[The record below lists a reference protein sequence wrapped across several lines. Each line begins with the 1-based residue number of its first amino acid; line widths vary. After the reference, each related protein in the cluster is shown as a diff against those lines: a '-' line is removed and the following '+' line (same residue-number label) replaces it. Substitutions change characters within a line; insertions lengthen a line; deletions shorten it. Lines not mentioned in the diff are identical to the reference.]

1 MAHRRLALALAVSIG
16 WTGGVVAAGAHDHD
30 RDRGDRG
37 HHDHHGHDG
46 HHGRGGHHGHHG
58 GRGDFAD
65 LVFGPKVYTRSP
77 RPPHTVTERFTA
89 CRPER
94 RFHLRVENGPGR
106 SRPLTGAS
114 VVLNGVEVL
123 GPSDFKRKADWLE
136 RPVELAARN
145 TLVLRLAGD
154 PGGALS
160 VSVVSNVPCV
170 EVKVAFTTPLPGAS
184 VPAGLLAVT
193 GTLAGLPGAGV
204 SVNGL
209 PGFVEGT
216 AFTAVVPV
224 TPEVTE
230 LVATA
235 TRPDGTTVEA
245 RQPIQ
250 VTTGAEGAVELT
262 AGRAGGLPPV
272 TTGFFLSTTV
282 EVAQLTLD
290 PGDGSPVFQGVSPE
304 ALEAQTF
311 SYVQPGVYTATVR
324 VTEPG
329 GAVHTASAQITVHE
343 RAALETQL
351 QAVWQS
357 FKDALRA
364 GDVARGV
371 ALVHSE
377 TRGAYERL
385 FNQLGPA
392 VLANVD
398 QHLTTVDLV
407 EAGSA
412 GAEAEMLRQ
421 EDGQIYSY
429 AIWFLVDLDGAWRL
443 SRF

>member
-1 MAHRRLALALAVSIG
+1 
-16 WTGGVVAAGAHDHD
+16 
-30 RDRGDRG
+30 
-37 HHDHHGHDG
+37 
-46 HHGRGGHHGHHG
+46 
-58 GRGDFAD
+58 
-65 LVFGPKVYTRSP
+65 VFGPKVYTRSP

-123 GPSDFKRKADWLE
+123 GPSDFKRRTGWLE

-160 VSVVSNVPCV
+160 VSVASDVPCI

-184 VPAGLLAVT
+184 VPAGLLAVA

-209 PGFVEGT
+209 PGFVEGA

-250 VTTGAEGAVELT
+250 VTTDAAVELT

-272 TTGFFLSTTV
+272 TTGFFLSTDV
-282 EVAQLTLD
+282 AVAQLTFD
-290 PGDGSPVFQGVSPE
+290 PGDGSPGFQGATRE

-329 GAVHTASAQITVHE
+329 GAVHTASAEITVHE
-343 RAALETQL
+343 RAALEMQL

-371 ALVHSE
+371 SFVHSE
-377 TRGAYERL
+377 TREAYERL

-398 QHLTTVDLV
+398 QHLTAIDLV

-421 EDGQIYSY
+421 EDGQTYSY